1 MDAALKNGYKP
12 TPTHIYSADGHDL
25 GTRSVAQ
32 VAVDFSQELDVRS
45 LLVSDKARPYLPLSP
60 HLSPPY
66 LLHISATSPLHLPY
80 VSKATLSTVA
90 EFLDDERVMV
100 EPLCAVA
107 LAALYGQPELFKQFE
122 SVVVI
127 VCGGSLCSLDE
138 VTAWRRKALGP

>member
-1 MDAALKNGYKP
+1 
-12 TPTHIYSADGHDL
+12 
-25 GTRSVAQ
+25 
-32 VAVDFSQELDVRS
+32 
-45 LLVSDKARPYLPLSP
+45 
-60 HLSPPY
+60 
-66 LLHISATSPLHLPY
+66 
-80 VSKATLSTVA
+80 VA

-138 VTAWRRKALGP
+138 VTAWRDKARGP

>member
-25 GTRSVAQ
+25 GTRAVAQ

-60 HLSPPY
+60 HISPPY
-66 LLHISATSPLHLPY
+66 LRYISATSPLHLPY
-80 VSKATLSTVA
+80 ISKATLSTVA

-138 VTAWRRKALGP
+138 VTAWRDQARGP